1 MNRKRILILILL
13 MAMASMVA
21 CGPAKSSDDT
31 AETYETAETAASV
44 SLSSEASED
53 TASSASTQK
62 TADDTY
68 AQTSTSEPADNT
80 TVNPNPGVYP
90 PQVSLSGNRDDH
102 LITDELCYIEGDK
115 FFLIVSE
122 GADIP
127 GDFADNVS
135 LVMDAIEKET
145 GLTFEVGWQLAGVDN
160 STVDYGYDPWE
171 GFDFKDKLQIYI
183 KVDPEDVGY
192 ISCASAEFV
201 TLYMYE
207 LYSTDVWNAIPSYRD
222 NPWRRGDCIDYYM
235 VAHELTH
242 ALTLRYAKYGKILTE
257 GCADYAAEKAIDSL
271 AFVSQDFAG
280 SVEIMSNNL
289 FCSVKDDVTPENAEE
304 IFRNDY
310 SDLSHANRG
319 DEYTLG
325 RMICSFLSDTY
336 GENFLRD
343 YTYACIK
350 AGYSYEQFWGDLSEA
365 DRNKLADVFVKTFG
379 DDVFVNFGK
388 YYQAHK
394 E

>member
-1 MNRKRILILILL
+1 MNRKRILTLILL
-13 MAMASMVA
+13 MVMVSMVA
-21 CGPAKSSDDT
+21 CGPAKAPDDT
-31 AETYETAETAASV
+31 AESYETAETAASA
-44 SLSSEASED
+44 SLSSDSSED
-53 TASSASTQK
+53 TASSAT
-62 TADDTY
+62 TPEPADDTSSV
-68 AQTSTSEPADNT
+68 ASTSEADGVLS
-80 TVNPNPGVYP
+80 VNPNSGVYP
-90 PQVSLSGNRDDH
+90 PEVSLSGNREDH
-102 LITDELCYIEGDK
+102 LLTDELCCIEGDK

-135 LVMDAIEKET
+135 LIMDRMEKET
-145 GLTFEVGWQLAGVDN
+145 GLTFDVGRHLADVDN
-160 STVDYGYDPWE
+160 SSFDYGYDPWE

-207 LYSTDVWNAIPSYRD
+207 LYSLDVWNAVPSYRD
-222 NPWRRGDCIDYYM
+222 NPWRRRDCIDYYT

-242 ALTLRYAKYGKILTE
+242 ALTLRYAKYGDILTE
-257 GCADYAAEKAIDSL
+257 GCADYVAEKVISSL
-271 AFVSQDFAG
+271 SSVSSDFEG

-289 FCSVKDDVTPENAEE
+289 VYSVKADVTSENAEE

-310 SDLSHANRG
+310 SDLSHADRG

-325 RMICSFLSDTY
+325 RMICSFLCDTY
-336 GENFLRD
+336 GENFLKD
-343 YTYACIK
+343 YTNACIK
-350 AGYSYEQFWGDLSEA
+350 AGYSYERFWGDLNET
-365 DRNKLADVFVKTFG
+365 DLNRLADVFKETFG

-388 YYQAHK
+388 YYKAHK
-394 E
+394 K